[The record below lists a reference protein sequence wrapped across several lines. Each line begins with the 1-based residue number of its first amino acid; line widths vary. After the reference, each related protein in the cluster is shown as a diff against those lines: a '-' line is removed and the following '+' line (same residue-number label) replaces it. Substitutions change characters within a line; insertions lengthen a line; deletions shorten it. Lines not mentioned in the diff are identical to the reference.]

1 LVFSIK
7 FNKIDD
13 LTQAFQSKIQHQKSN
28 IKNPTSKINN
38 HKKRPTISC
47 QPSQSFEL

>member
-1 LVFSIK
+1 MFSNK

-13 LTQAFQSKIQHQKSN
+13 LTQTFQSKIQRQKS
-28 IKNPTSKINN
+28 IIT
-38 HKKRPTISC
+38 KKRPTISC